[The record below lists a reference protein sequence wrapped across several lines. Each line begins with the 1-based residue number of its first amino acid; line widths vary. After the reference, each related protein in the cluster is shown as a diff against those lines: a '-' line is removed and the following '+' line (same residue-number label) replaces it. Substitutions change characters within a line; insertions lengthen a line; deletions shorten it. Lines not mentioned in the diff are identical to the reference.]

1 MNNNKAMFAAGCF
14 WGVEDYFS
22 KITGVISTK
31 VGYSG
36 GNTINPSY
44 EEVCNG
50 NTGHAECVLIIFNK
64 NLISY
69 QSLLTN
75 FWKCHDPTTLNKQ
88 GNDIGSQYRSA
99 IFYFDEIQ
107 KDLATKSK
115 IQISPN
121 YNNSIVT
128 EIKLAKDFFLAEDY
142 HQEYLKKFI

>member
-1 MNNNKAMFAAGCF
+1 MDNNKTMFAAGCF
-14 WGVEDYFS
+14 WGIEDYFS

-36 GNTINPSY
+36 GNSINPSY
-44 EEVCNG
+44 EEVCTG
-50 NTGHAECVLIIFNK
+50 NTGHAECVLIIFDK

>member
-1 MNNNKAMFAAGCF
+1 MDNNKTMFAAGCF
-14 WGVEDYFS
+14 WGIEDYFS

-36 GNTINPSY
+36 GNSINPSY
-44 EEVCNG
+44 EEVCTG
-50 NTGHAECVLIIFNK
+50 NTGHAECVLIIFDK

-115 IQISPN
+115 IEVSPN
-121 YNNSIVT
+121 YNNPIVT
-128 EIKLAKDFFLAEDY
+128 EIKLAKEFFLAEDY